1 LAPVVQ
7 KVERKNTIYV
17 HFYFERL
24 NLEDLLKLDKI
35 KYTTLQ
41 NKIFNQTIQ
50 IVNEDMMCFLSG

>member
-1 LAPVVQ
+1 VVQ

-50 IVNEDMMCFLSG
+50 IVNEDMMCFLSVDT